1 MDDDTTRTG
10 PVRGRQ
16 ALVLVPGLVCDAEV
30 WHHQMRHLGDVAD
43 ISVPAVDTGDTME
56 HLAGDVL
63 ASAPPRFA
71 LAGFSMGGYV
81 ALEMLRQAP
90 ERVLRLALLDTSAR
104 PDTPE
109 KSASRRTA
117 IDAIAR
123 GRYRDV
129 IEGMMPVLLHP
140 DRQNGPLA
148 GLVRT
153 MTARLGPEVF
163 ARRHQA
169 MLTRA
174 DSRDLLRTAD
184 HPVRVICGRQDA
196 MSTLAEHEEMA
207 GLAPRGRWSIIEEC
221 GHMSIIERPHAV
233 SALLRDWLVY
243 D

>member
-1 MDDDTTRTG
+1 MNDDGTTTG
-10 PVRGRQ
+10 RLRGREP
-16 ALVLVPGLVCDAEV
+16 LVMVPGLVCDAEV
-30 WHHQMRHLGDVAD
+30 WHHQVRHLRDAAD
-43 ISVPAVDTGDTME
+43 ISIPAVDTGDTME
-56 HLAGDVL
+56 HMAEHVL

-81 ALEMLRQAP
+81 ALEVLRQAP

-104 PDTPE
+104 ADTPE
-109 KSASRRTA
+109 KSAGRRAA
-117 IDAIAR
+117 IDAIAQS
-123 GRYRDV
+123 RYRDV
-129 IEGMMPVLLHP
+129 VEGMMPVLLHP

-148 GLVRT
+148 DLVRT
-153 MTARLGPEVF
+153 MTDRLGPEVF

-169 MLTRA
+169 MLTRS

-207 GLAPRGRWSIIEEC
+207 DLAPRSRLSIIDEC